1 MALKDSHFKTAV
13 ELKGQSKLPELP
25 MDIIAIGGGVLVVL
39 VIVLFVV
46 WKLMIKQD
54 VPEG

>member
-1 MALKDSHFKTAV
+1 MALNDSHFKAAV
-13 ELKGQSKLPELP
+13 ELKGQSNLPELP

-46 WKLMIKQD
+46 WKLVIKQD